1 MCITKT
7 TLTEAST
14 AVINSP
20 EDFTNE
26 FPSHVVIFSE
36 ETDRSCTLLKF
47 SLLNNCMKRLSPH
60 LSELL
65 YFFLPHPM
73 DLMIARMEL
82 IRNLEYRF
90 WNQGIVK

>member
-26 FPSHVVIFSE
+26 FPSHVAIF
-36 ETDRSCTLLKF
+36 DCT
-47 SLLNNCMKRLSPH
+47 RLSESTFVRIVI
-60 LSELL
+60 L
-65 YFFLPHPM
+65 
-73 DLMIARMEL
+73 EL

-90 WNQGIVK
+90 WNQGIVKQSPEIEKMLTNYTVF